1 MALLRPQ
8 DDPAELRAVTQGAGG
23 QLETSATSGGG
34 KPSCGHQAPLS
45 LCHPLGEGR
54 PDLFVAPEGQ
64 CGWTAHRAWSP
75 GVLSPRFWPV
85 YGSAEWAETGTQRGS
100 ACPLPRDKRIR
111 VPHGESPLTDCPAWL
126 TQRELWGEVTRAT
139 TRTGRTKCRAWPS
152 ATTGRS
158 SCSPGRESKGQGR
171 GRGEG
176 LGQGTAE
183 GHLVVGRQRD
193 TWLSVLSCHHT
204 EGWSGK
210 WHCEEGAPPPRVP
223 FDLHCPGIWFPWR
236 REGARGGGC
245 EGQGLALV
253 RRPPITQ

>member
-34 KPSCGHQAPLS
+34 KPSCGHRAPLS

-85 YGSAEWAETGTQRGS
+85 HGSAEWAEMGTQRGS

-183 GHLVVGRQRD
+183 GHLVVRPLEILPSHRG
-193 TWLSVLSCHHT
+193 L
-204 EGWSGK
+204 E
-210 WHCEEGAPPPRVP
+210 
-223 FDLHCPGIWFPWR
+223 
-236 REGARGGGC
+236 REV
-245 EGQGLALV
+245 AL
-253 RRPPITQ
+253 